1 MRIARTPS
9 TLCIGQA
16 ILCGFIGFLAGCNSE
31 SPSSAAKIETADM
44 AVAEEQT
51 LEKIVLGGGCFWCV
65 EAVFEEV
72 DGVVSTVSG
81 YAGGETEDPTY
92 RQVCAGTTGHAEVCE
107 LQYDPSAISLE
118 IILDAFFE
126 THDPTTLNRQGVD
139 RGTQYRSTILYTSE
153 EQRIAAQAYL
163 AQLDSSGLHAS
174 PIVTTVEPLATF
186 YPAEEEHQDYY
197 RKNPT
202 AGYCVRNIPT
212 KLKKLRALLARKSEE
227 KPMSTNE
234 PQDET
239 PVPENTSNMK
249 VITLGGGCFWCVEA
263 VFEEM
268 AGVTAAVSG
277 YAGGH
282 VENPSYN
289 AVCSDTTG
297 HAEVCEIHYDGSK
310 VGLDELL
317 DVFFKTHDPTTLN
330 QQGHDRGSQ
339 YRSTIMYHDDA
350 QREFA
355 KQYINKLDESGRLAN
370 KVVTEIVAAPKFY
383 EAEEYH
389 QDYFRKNPGAGYCIA
404 VVAPK
409 VKKFRDVF
417 PDKRKSANDE

>member
-1 MRIARTPS
+1 MRIVRTPS

-16 ILCGFIGFLAGCNSE
+16 LLCGFVGLLVGCSSE
-31 SPSSAAKIETADM
+31 SRSPAPQVETAADGQ
-44 AVAEEQT
+44 A

-72 DGVVSTVSG
+72 DGVASTVSG
-81 YAGGETEDPTY
+81 YAGGDTENPTY
-92 RQVCAGTTGHAEVCE
+92 KQVCADTTGHAEVCE
-107 LQYDPSAISLE
+107 LQYDPALVSLE
-118 IILDAFFE
+118 KILDAFFE

-139 RGTQYRSTILYTSE
+139 RGSQYRSTIMYTTE
-153 EQRIAAQAYL
+153 EQKIASESYL
-163 AQLDSSGLHAS
+163 ARLEGSGLHAS
-174 PIVTTVEPLATF
+174 PVVTTVEPLETF

-202 AGYCVRNIPT
+202 AGYCMQIIPS
-212 KLKKLRALLARKSEE
+212 KLKKLRAMLARKSEE
-227 KPMSTNE
+227 QPMSSKE

-239 PVPENTSNMK
+239 PAPENASSMK

-268 AGVTAAVSG
+268 TGVTAAVSG

-289 AVCSDTTG
+289 AVCTDTTG
-297 HAEVCEIHYDGSK
+297 HAEVCEIHYDANKAS
-310 VGLDELL
+310 LDELL
-317 DVFFKTHDPTTLN
+317 EVFFKTHDPTTLN
-330 QQGHDRGSQ
+330 QQGHDHGSQ
-339 YRSTIMYHDDA
+339 YRSTIMYHDDS
-350 QREFA
+350 QKEFA
-355 KQYINKLDESGRLAN
+355 EKYIKKLDESGKFAN
-370 KVVTEIVAAPKFY
+370 RVVTEVVAASKFY

-417 PDKRKSANDE
+417 PDKRKSADDE